1 MTTAGRGPDTVR
13 TMLRPRADLVRVA
26 RRWVERYLDIGLG
39 IVVVIISFGT
49 MIVAPIAIGTMPPW
63 LAVVMTAVT
72 GVAVALRRRWPVA
85 VLAVVAV
92 VILVQ
97 QLYGASLNFG
107 SLAAVIALFTVAADT
122 PRRTSLVVLALLP
135 AYLLAADLMYATVHP
150 IPTELLIGQFL
161 SAVVIFAIVWL
172 AGDSLRSRR
181 TRMRALEERAERLER
196 EQAEQARIAVQN
208 ERAVI
213 ARELHD
219 IVAHSV
225 SVMVVQAAAARRIVD
240 DQPDEARAAMASI
253 ETTGREALAEM
264 RRLLGVLRSDDGPAP
279 LEPQQGL
286 ASIGTVIAGAD
297 RAGVV
302 VELVVEGEPRTLP
315 PGLDLTAYRI
325 VQEALTN
332 TVKHAAP
339 ARATVRIRYEPDGLA
354 LDIAD
359 DGARPAE
366 ADPLAGGHGLI
377 GMEERVRLYG
387 GEFAAGPRQ
396 PRGFGIAV
404 RLPTN
409 ATAG

>member
-1 MTTAGRGPDTVR
+1 MR
-13 TMLRPRADLVRVA
+13 TRADHLRAVRP
-26 RRWVERYLDIGLG
+26 WLDRYLDVALG
-39 IVVVIISFGT
+39 IVVVVISLGT
-49 MIVAPIAIGTMPPW
+49 MLVAPIAIGTMPPW
-63 LAVVMTAVT
+63 LAVVVTAVT
-72 GVAVALRRRWPVA
+72 GVAIALRRRWPVA
-85 VLAVVAV
+85 VLAVIAV
-92 VILVQ
+92 VIIVQ
-97 QLYGASLNFG
+97 QAYGASLNFG
-107 SLAAVIALFTVAADT
+107 SLAAVIALFTVASDT

-135 AYLLAADLMYATVHP
+135 AYLLAADLMYAAVHP
-150 IPTELLIGQFL
+150 LTTEVLVGQFI

-181 TRMRALEERAERLER
+181 ARMRELEDRAERLER
-196 EQAEQARIAVQN
+196 EQAERARVAVQA

-225 SVMVVQAAAARRIVD
+225 SVMVVQAAAARRVVD
-240 DQPDEARAAMASI
+240 DQPDDARAAMASI
-253 ETTGREALAEM
+253 ETTGREALSEM

-339 ARATVRIRYEPDGLA
+339 AHATVRIRYEPDA
-354 LDIAD
+354 LDLDITD
-359 DGARPAE
+359 DGSRPAGPE
-366 ADPLAGGHGLI
+366 TLAGGHGLI

-387 GEFAAGPRQ
+387 GDFAAGPRQ
-396 PRGFGIAV
+396 PKGFGIAV
-404 RLPTN
+404 HLPT
-409 ATAG
+409 TAAAPS